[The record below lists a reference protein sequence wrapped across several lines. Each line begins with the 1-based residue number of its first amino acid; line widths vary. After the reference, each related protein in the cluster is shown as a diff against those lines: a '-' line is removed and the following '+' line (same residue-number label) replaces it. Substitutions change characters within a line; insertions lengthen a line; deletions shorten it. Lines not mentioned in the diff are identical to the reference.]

1 MKNSLILN
9 CPINSMGYGITS
21 YNTWKALHKK
31 LDTIL
36 FIMHEPQLEK
46 HWDQS
51 NILADVLKQR
61 EYDTNLPCLK
71 IWHPNDLIIKPHS
84 KGLYSTYS
92 FFETDRLNPAE
103 ILHYNIPDIVFV
115 PTSWAKNIL
124 INHNIPKNKIKVA
137 PSGVDVDIFNP
148 TIKIDTEDKQ
158 DKYIFLNIG
167 KWEIR
172 KGHDILVHI
181 FNQAFEEKDNVE
193 LWMLNHNPF
202 LSENENKHWLEM
214 YKNSKLG
221 DKIKIFPRL
230 PSQEHIAKIIKLSDC
245 GIYPARAE
253 GWNNE
258 ALETMAMNKPV
269 ILTNY
274 SGHTQYA
281 TEKNSYLVNI
291 DSLEEAIDGKFFNGI
306 GRWAELTSNVID
318 NFVEHMRY
326 VYRNNIKTNPNGL
339 ETAQKFNWN
348 HTASSMIESI
358 YE

>member
-1 MKNSLILN
+1 MKDSLILN

-31 LDTIL
+31 LDITL
-36 FIMHEPQLEK
+36 FPIHEIQPET
-46 HWDQS
+46 HWNKD
-51 NILADVLKQR
+51 NIVSDVLNQKQ
-61 EYDTNLPCLK
+61 YNTDSPCLK
-71 IWHPNDLIIKPHS
+71 IWHPSDQIIKPHS
-84 KGLYSTYS
+84 KGLYATYS
-92 FFETDRLNPAE
+92 FFETDGLNPAE
-103 ILHYNIPDIVFV
+103 IVHYNVPDIVFV
-115 PTSWAKNIL
+115 PTKWSKNIL
-124 INHNIPKNKIKVA
+124 IEHNIPKNKIQVA
-137 PSGVDVDIFNP
+137 PSGVDTNTFHPKISVD
-148 TIKIDTEDKQ
+148 TSDKS

-193 LWMLNHNPF
+193 LWMLNHNGF
-202 LSENENKHWLEM
+202 ISEAENKNWEAM
-214 YKNSKLG
+214 YKNSRLG

-230 PSQEHIAKIIKLSDC
+230 PSQEHIAKLMKLSDC

-281 TEKNSYLVNI
+281 TDKNSYLAHI
-291 DSLEEAIDGKFFNGI
+291 DTLEEAIDGKFFHGV
-306 GRWAELTSNVID
+306 GRWASLTSKTID
-318 NFVEHMRY
+318 QLVDHMRY
-326 VYRNNIKTNPNGL
+326 VYKNNIRTNPNGL
-339 ETAQKFNWN
+339 ETATKFSWN
-348 HTASSMIESI
+348 HTASSIISSI